1 MSSKYVIK
9 WKSNVNGRAGRGTK
23 EFEREEAE
31 RLVEELNAEYPDIEH
46 EAIPAPPST
55 RPSPEPPH
63 HEPEPSTLFSEP
75 SSDHS
80 IHALSFR

>member
-1 MSSKYVIK
+1 MSSKYLIK

-46 EAIPAPPST
+46 EAIQAPAPQ
-55 RPSPEPPH
+55 PSPEPPSH
-63 HEPEPSTLFSEP
+63 NEPEPSAPFTES